1 MDADSAFPPSEAWV
15 NREEGAGSPKG
26 GGGYVP
32 ERRTD
37 NGGRGLPAQTAAP
50 LFELPLAATLATAVP
65 LAANTTLTGLQEA
78 AAAGT
83 AFAGRPFEPYLSG
96 RRKRNAM
103 ARNKLPRRTDGG
115 TEARINNSGPRPA
128 VSRFS
133 SLPARC
139 ARRARINRRICL
151 RSCSRH
157 RSPGSS
163 GQRPGRSP
171 AATRSRE

>member
-1 MDADSAFPPSEAWV
+1 MFQRDEQTMAAGACRCRQQHRCSSCSLRPPFP
-15 NREEGAGSPKG
+15 SPLS
-26 GGGYVP
+26 P
-32 ERRTD
+32 QPFRLPQTRRWPAC
-37 NGGRGLPAQTAAP
+37 GRPQ
-50 LFELPLAATLATAVP
+50 
-65 LAANTTLTGLQEA
+65 LQEF
-78 AAAGT
+78 
-83 AFAGRPFEPYLSG
+83 FAGRPIEPYLSG